1 MGLFSKVKK
10 GLQKVG
16 SKIVN
21 GIKKAG
27 SWLKDTT
34 LKVLSNKWVQRGLMA
49 AAIFTGGV
57 AIVNGVMQGYAAAGA
72 ATGAKAGLA
81 SQFSAKFVAGADA
94 FIKGVGAGLASPIST
109 AGDIASKASG
119 ALSGA
124 GAAAGNAGA
133 AANAAAKAGNVI
145 APTSNAANTMLSA
158 AETAVPKIGQW
169 GGAAGNTT
177 LAQSVNSALGVG
189 AKTANAANALPA
201 ASSGNLLQSLAK
213 GAGKFASS
221 PLGMHTIASGIA
233 GYADGQAKTEI
244 FKRGLKEEERARR
257 TWDGFGDSGN
267 FDIPPLGSMNSI
279 RERRNQL
286 YDRGDIAQRRFG
298 Y

>member
-27 SWLKDTT
+27 NWLKDTT

-57 AIVNGVMQGYAAAGA
+57 AIVNGVMQGYAAA
-72 ATGAKAGLA
+72 TA
-81 SQFSAKFVAGADA
+81 STAQGFAAKFVAGADA
-94 FIKGVGAGLASPIST
+94 FVKGVGAGLASPIDT
-109 AGDIASKASG
+109 AKGI
-119 ALSGA
+119 A
-124 GAAAGNAGA
+124 GAATGG
-133 AANAAAKAGNVI
+133 ANAATTAAGVVDNASKVAETAAKAGNVI
-145 APTSNAANTMLSA
+145 APTSNAASTMLSA
-158 AETAVPKIGQW
+158 AETAVPQIGQW

-189 AKTANAANALPA
+189 AKTANALPA

-221 PLGMHTIASGIA
+221 PLGMQTIASGIA
-233 GYADGQAKTEI
+233 GYAEGQANTEI
-244 FKRGLKEEERARR
+244 FKRQLKEEERARR
-257 TWDGFGDSGN
+257 TWEGFGDSGN
-267 FDIPPLGSMNSI
+267 FDIPPLGSMNNL